1 MRKLLLLVPVL
12 LAGCASTQP
21 DGDRFDVIDHKC
33 HGGRLAEITVYLVN
47 KDPDPYVGTIHIGP
61 NVCAERI

>member
-1 MRKLLLLVPVL
+1 MKLLLLVPAL
-12 LAGCASTQP
+12 LVGCAAP
-21 DGDRFDVIDHKC
+21 PVEDKFEVIEHKC

-47 KDPDPYVGTIHIGP
+47 RDPDPYIGTIHIGP